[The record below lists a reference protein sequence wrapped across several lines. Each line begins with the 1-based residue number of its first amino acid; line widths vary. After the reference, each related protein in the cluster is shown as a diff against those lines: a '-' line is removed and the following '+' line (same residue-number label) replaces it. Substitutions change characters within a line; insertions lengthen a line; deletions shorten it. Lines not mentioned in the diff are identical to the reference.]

1 MLFFWAKTLTGLGVS
16 FRCRPAGLSGVV
28 IIAHKERPCAFN
40 IFSSTGSENSD
51 EPKKTICLDMLTL

>member
-1 MLFFWAKTLTGLGVS
+1 MPS
-16 FRCRPAGLSGVV
+16 CRLIWCG